1 MDLSMDNGDCA
12 QLWNLDGVDEEVP
25 PPAEVQ
31 HVGEARVEE
40 EANLPEH
47 EDHGMG

>member
-1 MDLSMDNGDCA
+1 MDNGSCA
-12 QLWNLDGVDEEVP
+12 QLWNLDGVDE
-25 PPAEVQ
+25 EVQ